1 MSCKGL
7 KGVKL
12 AQCKKR
18 YERNAAAGLKRTGKP
33 SFHKTHPKGWTKNQ
47 SDFSKKYEKMNSDRY
62 KKENKKFTEI
72 IYADNKTVS
81 KKPKK
86 KNKLYYEKL

>member
-47 SDFSKKYEKMNSDRY
+47 SDFSKKYEKMNSESGFLLQLAVELFSLSPY
-62 KKENKKFTEI
+62 
-72 IYADNKTVS
+72 
-81 KKPKK
+81 
-86 KNKLYYEKL
+86 